1 MTLAGIPLG
10 RGRRGNSELTIRPEP
25 RLSAS
30 LFHQVPLSCKLY
42 IKWPVVFGVK
52 DSCHEPTLP
61 IFRHAIPSKQDAC
74 TTPIGSCIVKKRGD
88 VYALFCLSPF
98 PAFATRHL
106 RATSGPL
113 GFVLGG
119 FLRAENRLMLII
131 R

>member
-52 DSCHEPTLP
+52 DSCHEPTLSM
-61 IFRHAIPSKQDAC
+61 FRYAILSKQDAC
-74 TTPIGSCIVKKRGD
+74 TTSIGSCIVESRGC
-88 VYALFCLSPF
+88 YALFCLSPF
-98 PAFATRHL
+98 SAYATRHL
-106 RATSGPL
+106 RTLPGPL

-119 FLRAENRLMLII
+119 FLRAGNRSMLII